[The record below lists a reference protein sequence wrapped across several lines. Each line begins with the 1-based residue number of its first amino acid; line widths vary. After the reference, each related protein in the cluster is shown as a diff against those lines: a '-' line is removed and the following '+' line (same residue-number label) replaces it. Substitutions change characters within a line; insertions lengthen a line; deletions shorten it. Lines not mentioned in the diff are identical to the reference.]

1 MAKTIEYKVKI
12 VNEGGEI
19 VEKTAKS
26 FKDLQ
31 ASQASLSAELQKTDL
46 GSKKFKELQSE
57 LKATNGAVNDA
68 KNKTTPLLERLGEMP
83 GIVGTAAKS
92 VSGLGTSMKAL
103 IANPIGAV
111 IAAISAVFIGLYKAI
126 NSTEEGAFKFKEVLA
141 ALSGVLDPVIK
152 LAGQLGSI
160 LVDGILAG
168 VNGIQKALKFL
179 GFDVIEKA
187 SKDAQNLAKSI
198 NQVEEA
204 EGDLNVERAQQNK
217 ALAEAREIISDT
229 NKSLKE
235 RQSALAKVKKSEE
248 DLAAKETAL
257 ANKKLKNIR
266 EEIRLKGKSTELLDA
281 EEQALISLANTEQNQ
296 AAIRRKNLKAEQ
308 ALVKEDEGKKKEA
321 VEKYKTLEKE
331 RADARKASNELI
343 KGYTLNGIKDEQE
356 KALLGV
362 KYAKDAQYQQINDLK
377 VSLVEKN
384 KLKKLADEEAG
395 RQEKEIREKY
405 AKEAADF
412 EEQQTLKLIK
422 SDDERA
428 KKTLELANQK
438 EIERIN
444 ALKVSEEKRTELLL
458 NQQQIFQAEL
468 DKLNLSADE
477 KERLRKLKEID
488 TLIEIEALKEAKTE
502 EQRLLQNEN
511 LKKFLKSKMDLELS
525 ALNLTTDERA
535 LIEAKYAK
543 QIEAID
549 KGITDTKVSNSEKQ
563 TQAEI
568 ARLGAAADTL
578 GSLSELLGK
587 DTEAGKA
594 AAVAQATINTYK
606 GITEIIAAKS
616 VLPEPA
622 ASIAKGIQIAAVLA
636 TGLKSVSTIKGVN
649 TSVPPTKAAQGG
661 LITGVGSGTLDNI
674 PVMVSNGESIINA
687 NSTRMFSPLLSA
699 INEMGGGKRFGV
711 GGVAGVDTQTSSAL
725 SLSSSIS
732 GLLDKPIKTY
742 VVSSE
747 VSSTQALD
755 RQIKNRSTI

>member
-31 ASQASLSAELQKTDL
+31 ASQSSLSAELQKTDL
-46 GSKKFKELQSE
+46 GSKKFKELQTE
-57 LKATNGAVNDA
+57 LKATNGAISDA
-68 KNKTTPLLERLGEMP
+68 KNKTTPFLERLGEMP
-83 GIVGTAAKS
+83 GLVGTAAKS
-92 VSGLGTSMKAL
+92 FGGLGESMKL
-103 IANPIGAV
+103 IATNPIGLVLTALV
-111 IAAISAVFIGLYKAI
+111 GVFTMVKKAISENDALTDKLA
-126 NSTEEGAFKFKEVLA
+126 STFSK
-141 ALSGVLDPVIK
+141 LSGVLDPVMNIVSS
-152 LAGQLGSI
+152 LAELLVGAFSTGVEAIVGLIGSI
-160 LVDGILAG
+160 G
-168 VNGIQKALKFL
+168 
-179 GFDVIEKA
+179 GFGKDMEKA
-187 SKDAQNLAKSI
+187 ANEAAALTDALDGLEDKERNLS
-198 NQVEEA
+198 
-204 EGDLNVERAQQNK
+204 VERAKQNK
-217 ALAEAREIISDT
+217 LTAEARELLSDA
-229 NKSLKE
+229 NVPLKE
-235 RQSALAKVKKSEE
+235 RQAALAKIRKSEE
-248 DLAAKETAL
+248 DMANKEKAIAKERLDILKRQQAAEKKAGKDKLETTQAIASAEKALFDAETNAAAKNRLFNKQEKAL
-257 ANKKLKNIR
+257 TNEAAANFK
-266 EEIRLKGKSTELLDA
+266 
-281 EEQALISLANTEQNQ
+281 
-296 AAIRRKNLKAEQ
+296 
-308 ALVKEDEGKKKEA
+308 
-321 VEKYKTLEKE
+321 EKE
-331 RADARKASNELI
+331 KEKADARKASQELI
-343 KGYTLNGIKDEQE
+343 KTYTLNGIKDEEQ
-356 KALLGV
+356 KALLSI

-377 VSLVEKN
+377 ISLVEKN
-384 KLKKLADEEAG
+384 KLKKMADEEAA
-395 RQEKEIREKY
+395 RQEAEVKSKY

-412 EEQQTLKLIK
+412 IEQQNLKLIK
-422 SDDERA
+422 SDDDRA
-428 KKTLELANQK
+428 KETLRIANQK
-438 EIERIN
+438 EIDRIN
-444 ALKVSEEKRTELLL
+444 ALKISEEQRTQLLL
-458 NQQQIFQAEL
+458 NQQTIFQGEL
-468 DKLNLSADE
+468 DKLNASADE
-477 KERLRKLKEID
+477 KERQRKLKEID
-488 TLIEIEALKEAKTE
+488 TLIEIEGIKEAKTE
-502 EQRLLQNEN
+502 EQRAIQTEN
-511 LKKFLKSKMDLELS
+511 IKKFLKQKMDLELS
-525 ALNLTTDERA
+525 ALNLTADERA

-543 QIEAID
+543 QIETID
-549 KGITDTKVSNSEKQ
+549 KTITDNKTANAEKQ

-568 ARLGAAADTL
+568 QKMAAISDTL
-578 GSLSELLGK
+578 GSLGELLGK

-622 ASIAKGIQIAAVLA
+622 ASIAKGVQIAAVLA

>member
-12 VNEGGEI
+12 VNEGGEV

-160 LVDGILAG
+160 LVDGILVG
-168 VNGIQKALKFL
+168 VKAVQEALKFL
-179 GFDVIEKA
+179 GFETIEKA

-204 EGDLNVERAQQNK
+204 EGDLNVERAKQNK

-257 ANKKLKNIR
+257 ANRKLKNIR
-266 EEIRLKGKSTELLDA
+266 EEIRLKGQSTELLDA

-308 ALVKEDEGKKKEA
+308 ALVKEDEAKKKEA

-622 ASIAKGIQIAAVLA
+622 GSIAKGIQIAAVLA

-649 TSVPPTKAAQGG
+649 TQVPPTKAAQGG

-674 PVMVSNGESIINA
+674 PVMVSNGESVINA

-699 INEMGGGKRFGV
+699 INEMGGGKRFAV
-711 GGVAGVDTQTSSAL
+711 GGVTGIDTQTSSAL
-725 SLSSSIS
+725 SLSSSIG

>member
-308 ALVKEDEGKKKEA
+308 ALIKEDEGKKKEA

>member
-12 VNEGGEI
+12 VNEGGEV

-31 ASQASLSAELQKTDL
+31 ASQSSLSAELQKTDL
-46 GSKKFKELQSE
+46 GSKKFKELQTE
-57 LKATNGAVNDA
+57 LKATNGAISDA
-68 KNKTTPLLERLGEMP
+68 KNKTTPFLERLGEMP
-83 GIVGTAAKS
+83 GLVGTAAKS
-92 VSGLGTSMKAL
+92 FGGLGESMKL
-103 IANPIGAV
+103 IATNPIGLVLTALV
-111 IAAISAVFIGLYKAI
+111 GVFTMVKKAISENDALTDKLA
-126 NSTEEGAFKFKEVLA
+126 STFSK
-141 ALSGVLDPVIK
+141 LSGVLDPVMNIVSS
-152 LAGQLGSI
+152 LAELLVGAFSTGVEAIVGLIGSI
-160 LVDGILAG
+160 G
-168 VNGIQKALKFL
+168 
-179 GFDVIEKA
+179 GFGKDMEKA
-187 SKDAQNLAKSI
+187 ANEAAALTDALDGLEDKERNLS
-198 NQVEEA
+198 
-204 EGDLNVERAQQNK
+204 VERAKQNK
-217 ALAEAREIISDT
+217 LTAEARELLSDA
-229 NKSLKE
+229 NVPLKE
-235 RQSALAKVKKSEE
+235 RQAALDKIRKSEE
-248 DLAAKETAL
+248 AMANKEKAIAKERLDILKRQQAAEKKAGKDKLETTQAIAAAEAKLYEAEANAAAKSRLFNKQEKAL
-257 ANKKLKNIR
+257 TNEAAANFK
-266 EEIRLKGKSTELLDA
+266 
-281 EEQALISLANTEQNQ
+281 
-296 AAIRRKNLKAEQ
+296 
-308 ALVKEDEGKKKEA
+308 
-321 VEKYKTLEKE
+321 EKE
-331 RADARKASNELI
+331 KEKADARKASQELI
-343 KGYTLNGIKDEQE
+343 KTYTLNGIKDEEQ
-356 KALLGV
+356 KALLSI

-377 VSLVEKN
+377 ISLVEKN
-384 KLKKLADEEAG
+384 KLKKMADEEAA
-395 RQEKEIREKY
+395 RQEAEVKSKY

-412 EEQQTLKLIK
+412 IEQQNLKLIK
-422 SDDERA
+422 SDDDRA
-428 KKTLELANQK
+428 KETLRIANQK
-438 EIERIN
+438 EIDRIN
-444 ALKVSEEKRTELLL
+444 ALKISEEQRAQLLL
-458 NQQQIFQAEL
+458 NQQTIFQGEL
-468 DKLNLSADE
+468 DKLNASADE
-477 KERLRKLKEID
+477 KERQRKLKEID
-488 TLIEIEALKEAKTE
+488 TLIEIEGIKEAKTE
-502 EQRLLQNEN
+502 EQRAIQTEN
-511 LKKFLKSKMDLELS
+511 IKKFLKQKMDLELS
-525 ALNLTTDERA
+525 ALNLTADERA

-543 QIEAID
+543 QIETID
-549 KGITDTKVSNSEKQ
+549 KTITDTKTANAEKQ

-568 ARLGAAADTL
+568 QKMAAISDSL
-578 GSLSELLGK
+578 GSLGELLGK

-622 ASIAKGIQIAAVLA
+622 GSIAKGIQIAAVLA

>member
-12 VNEGGEI
+12 VNEGGEV

-308 ALVKEDEGKKKEA
+308 ALVKEDEAKKKEA

>member
-12 VNEGGEI
+12 VNEGGEV

-160 LVDGILAG
+160 LVDGILVG
-168 VNGIQKALKFL
+168 VKAVQEALKFL
-179 GFDVIEKA
+179 GFETIEKA

-204 EGDLNVERAQQNK
+204 EGDLNVERAKQNK

-257 ANKKLKNIR
+257 ANRKLKNIR
-266 EEIRLKGKSTELLDA
+266 EEIRLKGQSTELLDA

-308 ALVKEDEGKKKEA
+308 ALVKEDEAKKKEA

-622 ASIAKGIQIAAVLA
+622 GSIAKGIQIAAVLA

>member
-12 VNEGGEI
+12 VNEGGEV

-31 ASQASLSAELQKTDL
+31 ASQSSLSAELQKTDL
-46 GSKKFKELQSE
+46 GSKKFKQLQTE
-57 LKATNGAVNDA
+57 LKATNGAITDA
-68 KNKTTPLLERLGEMP
+68 KNKTTPLLERFGEMP
-83 GIVGTAAKS
+83 GLVGTAAKS
-92 VSGLGTSMKAL
+92 VQGLGTSFKAL
-103 IANPIGAV
+103 IANPIGAI

-152 LAGQLGSI
+152 LAGQLGAV

-168 VNGIQKALKFL
+168 INGIKKGLELL
-179 GFDVIEKA
+179 GFDSLVKA
-187 SKDAQNLAKSI
+187 SDDAQKLAKSI
-198 NQVEEA
+198 NEVEEA

-235 RQSALAKVKKSEE
+235 RQTALAKVKKSEE

-266 EEIRLKGKSTELLDA
+266 EEIKLKGKSTELLDA

-308 ALVKEDEGKKKEA
+308 ALIKEDEAKKKEEI
-321 VEKYKTLEKE
+321 EKYKAREKE
-331 RADARKASNELI
+331 RADARKASQELI
-343 KGYTLNGIKDEQE
+343 KTYTLNGIKDEEQ
-356 KALLGV
+356 KALLSI
-362 KYAKDAQYQQINDLK
+362 KYAKDAQYEQINNLK
-377 VSLVEKN
+377 ISLAEKN
-384 KLKKLADEEAG
+384 KLKKMADEDAA

-412 EEQQTLKLIK
+412 IEQQNLKLIK
-422 SDDERA
+422 SDDDRA
-428 KKTLELANQK
+428 KETLRIANQK
-438 EIERIN
+438 EIDRIN
-444 ALKVSEEKRTELLL
+444 ALKISEEQRTQLLL
-458 NQQQIFQAEL
+458 NQQAIYNAEL
-468 DKLNLSADE
+468 EKLNLSADE
-477 KERLRKLKEID
+477 KERQRKLKEID
-488 TLIEIEALKEAKTE
+488 TLIEIEGLKEAKTE
-502 EQRLLQNEN
+502 EQRAIQTEN
-511 LKKFLKSKMDLELS
+511 IKRFLKQKMDLELS
-525 ALNLTTDERA
+525 ALNLTADERA
-535 LIEAKYAK
+535 LIESRYAK
-543 QIEAID
+543 QIENID
-549 KGITDTKVSNSEKQ
+549 KGITDNKTANAEKQ

-568 ARLGAAADTL
+568 QKMAAISDSLGTL
-578 GSLSELLGK
+578 GELLGK

-622 ASIAKGIQIAAVLA
+622 GSIAKGIQIAAVLA

-649 TSVPPTKAAQGG
+649 TDVPPTKAAQGG
-661 LITGVGSGTLDNI
+661 LITGVGSSTLDNI

-687 NSTRMFSPLLSA
+687 NSTRMFLPVLSA

-711 GGVAGVDTQTSSAL
+711 GGVAGVDTQTSTAL

-732 GLLDKPIKTY
+732 GLMDKPIKTY
-742 VVSSE
+742 VVSKD

>member
-12 VNEGGEI
+12 VNEGGDI

-31 ASQASLSAELQKTDL
+31 ASQSSLSAELQKTDL
-46 GSKKFKELQSE
+46 GSKKFKELQTE
-57 LKATNGAVNDA
+57 LKATNGAISDA
-68 KNKTTPLLERLGEMP
+68 KNKTTPFLERLGEMP
-83 GIVGTAAKS
+83 GLVGTAAKS
-92 VSGLGTSMKAL
+92 FGGLGESMKL
-103 IANPIGAV
+103 IATNPIGLVLTALV
-111 IAAISAVFIGLYKAI
+111 GVFTMIKKAISENDALTDKLA
-126 NSTEEGAFKFKEVLA
+126 STFSK
-141 ALSGVLDPVIK
+141 LSGVLDPVMNIVSS
-152 LAGQLGSI
+152 LAELLVGAFSTGVEAIVGLIGSI
-160 LVDGILAG
+160 G
-168 VNGIQKALKFL
+168 
-179 GFDVIEKA
+179 GFGKDMEKA
-187 SKDAQNLAKSI
+187 ANEAAALTDALDGLEDKERNLS
-198 NQVEEA
+198 
-204 EGDLNVERAQQNK
+204 VERAKQNK
-217 ALAEAREIISDT
+217 LTAEARELLSDA
-229 NKSLKE
+229 NVPLKE
-235 RQSALAKVKKSEE
+235 RQAALDKIRKSEE
-248 DLAAKETAL
+248 AMANKEKAIAKERLDILKRQQAAEKKAGKDKLETTQAIAAAEAKLYEAEANAAAKSRLFNKQEKAL
-257 ANKKLKNIR
+257 TNEAAANFK
-266 EEIRLKGKSTELLDA
+266 
-281 EEQALISLANTEQNQ
+281 
-296 AAIRRKNLKAEQ
+296 
-308 ALVKEDEGKKKEA
+308 
-321 VEKYKTLEKE
+321 EKE
-331 RADARKASNELI
+331 KEKADARKASQELI
-343 KGYTLNGIKDEQE
+343 KTYTLNGIKDEEQ
-356 KALLGV
+356 KALLSI

-377 VSLVEKN
+377 ISLVEKN
-384 KLKKLADEEAG
+384 KLKKMADEEAA
-395 RQEKEIREKY
+395 RQEAEVKSKY

-412 EEQQTLKLIK
+412 IEQQNLKLIK
-422 SDDERA
+422 SDDDRA
-428 KKTLELANQK
+428 KETLRIANQK
-438 EIERIN
+438 EIDRIN
-444 ALKVSEEKRTELLL
+444 ALKISEEQRTQLLL
-458 NQQQIFQAEL
+458 NQQTIFQGEL
-468 DKLNLSADE
+468 DKLNASADE
-477 KERLRKLKEID
+477 KERQRKLKEID
-488 TLIEIEALKEAKTE
+488 TLIEIEGIKEAKTE
-502 EQRLLQNEN
+502 EQRAIQTEN
-511 LKKFLKSKMDLELS
+511 IKKFLKQKMDLELS
-525 ALNLTTDERA
+525 ALNLTADERA

-543 QIEAID
+543 QIETID
-549 KGITDTKVSNSEKQ
+549 KTITDTKTANAEKQ

-568 ARLGAAADTL
+568 QKMAAISDTL
-578 GSLSELLGK
+578 GSLGELLGK

-622 ASIAKGIQIAAVLA
+622 GSIAKGIQIAAVLA